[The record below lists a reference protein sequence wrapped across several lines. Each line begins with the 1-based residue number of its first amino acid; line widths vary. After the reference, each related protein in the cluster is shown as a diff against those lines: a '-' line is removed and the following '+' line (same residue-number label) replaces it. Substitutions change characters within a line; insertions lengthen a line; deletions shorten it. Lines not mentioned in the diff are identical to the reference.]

1 MSPKGHPG
9 EKTVASNRRARF
21 DYDIQ
26 ESFEAGIVLTGPEVK
41 SVRAGQVSLSE
52 SFARVQGSEV
62 WLEGMH
68 VARYEQAKE
77 RQDERRPRK
86 LLLHRRQIDKLI
98 GKTAEH
104 GLTLIPMR
112 LYFTHGIAKVELGLG
127 KGKRKHEKRQAIAE
141 REASREIERNVGRRR

>member
-1 MSPKGHPG
+1 
-9 EKTVASNRRARF
+9 
-21 DYDIQ
+21 
-26 ESFEAGIVLTGPEVK
+26 
-41 SVRAGQVSLSE
+41 
-52 SFARVQGSEV
+52 
-62 WLEGMH
+62 MH

-77 RQDERRPRK
+77 RQEERRPRK
-86 LLLHRRQIDKLI
+86 LLMHRREIDKLI

-141 REASREIERNVGRRR
+141 REANREIERNVGRRR

>member
-1 MSPKGHPG
+1 LSPKGHPG